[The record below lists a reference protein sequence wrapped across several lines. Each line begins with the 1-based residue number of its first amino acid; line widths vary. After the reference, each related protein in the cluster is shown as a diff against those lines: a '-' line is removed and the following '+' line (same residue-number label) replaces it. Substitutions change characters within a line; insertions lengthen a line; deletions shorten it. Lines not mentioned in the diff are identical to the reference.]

1 MSTGDASPSCGQTA
15 IDVFDLVGNR
25 PRATS
30 KQAKGSALARFKPNR
45 RGRGSLRCART
56 NLVDWAFRSLPRVR
70 HVAGVEDRTSSPP
83 SLNPDSIV
91 HGRSLDGAR
100 FSLWDREQNSNI
112 LISGNCATPKRYELQ
127 PATLGPKYQV
137 RVGDLREWH
146 VLQVTCWQCGHS
158 SEIYTARLK
167 KRWSDYER
175 LIDLEARLR
184 CVKCRNK
191 DGNSWQVY
199 RLPRD

>member
-1 MSTGDASPSCGQTA
+1 MDASPSGGQTA
-15 IDVFDLVGNR
+15 VDVFDLAGNR
-25 PRATS
+25 LGATS

-45 RGRGSLRCART
+45 RGPWLAALRPHQPRRLSFPLAIPRSPRG
-56 NLVDWAFRSLPRVR
+56 RVQ
-70 HVAGVEDRTSSPP
+70 DRTSSPP

-112 LISGNCATPKRYELQ
+112 LISGNCTTSKRYELQ
-127 PATLGPKYQV
+127 PVTLGPKYQV

-158 SEIYTARLK
+158 SEIYAARLK